1 MGRRAMHDEHTAI
14 ALLDAA
20 EDLLARGGPDAV
32 SVRAV
37 AEAANVSTRAVY
49 NLFGGKEGLITHLR
63 DRGYDLLA
71 ALVTALPVTD
81 DPAADLVEAGIAG
94 FRTFAITRP
103 HLFRITF
110 ERVILEPGSTTVFS
124 PAGSR
129 ASEALLTLIRN
140 VPIGNRPVAVV
151 AFQFHSLCQGLAT
164 SELHARKP
172 PIGSDFWP
180 NVPGVGKPEIWR
192 DALTAYVQGLT
203 LAVDRRAEVIQ
214 QTLAA
219 PLAVGN
225 HPAPASSPPKAAR
238 TRRLGAD
245 QDRAGRRPPRGSPT
259 G

>member
-1 MGRRAMHDEHTAI
+1 MGRRAAHDARTAV

-20 EDLLARGGPDAV
+20 EELLAGGGPDAV

-37 AEAANVSTRAVY
+37 AEAADVSTRAVY

-71 ALVTALPVTD
+71 SLVTSLPVTE

-94 FRTFAITRP
+94 FRKFAITRP

-110 ERVILEPGSTTVFS
+110 ERVILEPGSRSVVS
-124 PAGSR
+124 PAGRR
-129 ASEALLTLIRN
+129 ASEALLDRIRG
-140 VPIGNRPVAVV
+140 VPIGDRPVPVV

-164 SELHARKP
+164 SELHAKKP

-180 NVPGVGKPEIWR
+180 KVPGVGKPEIWR

-203 LAVDRRAEVIQ
+203 SRHV
-214 QTLAA
+214 
-219 PLAVGN
+219 P
-225 HPAPASSPPKAAR
+225 HAS
-238 TRRLGAD
+238 
-245 QDRAGRRPPRGSPT
+245 
-259 G
+259 